1 MNSSIA
7 TVIAITN
14 NNGTRLFKHVDIPNK
29 AIHIV
34 HLMWCLKIIFII
46 VIINTVNKHTPSVTF

>member
-34 HLMWCLKIIFII
+34 HLI
-46 VIINTVNKHTPSVTF
+46 